1 MTEDSY
7 WTDPVLLAAQH
18 DWSDDD
24 SDVDIEIE
32 DISDTPPK
40 SENSRSTAHPVV

>member
-7 WTDPVLLAAQH
+7 WSDPVLLAAQY

-24 SDVDIEIE
+24 YELDIEIE
-32 DISDTPPK
+32 DINDTPPK
-40 SENSRSTAHPVV
+40 SENSRSAAHPVV